1 MNLRLRIVF
10 SLLSHLYEVPYL
22 TSEAT
27 LQECTDLSAS
37 MSIREHMGA
46 SPVQRDQWRY
56 DIVAYAFDQLNEQ
69 SVN

>member
-10 SLLSHLYEVPYL
+10 SLLGHLYEVPYL

-37 MSIREHMGA
+37 MSIREHR
-46 SPVQRDQWRY
+46 VHRRC
-56 DIVAYAFDQLNEQ
+56 
-69 SVN
+69 SVINDETTS